1 MILNKMRKRPITVL
15 LGKTGNGKSCLGN
28 FLLDYDIFKTSS
40 KPESETVD
48 LKIGVNYSKDFC
60 VIDTPGLN
68 DSQGRDQM
76 HYENIIK
83 FIKNKFITSFLLVF
97 SFEETRFSLDLQE
110 LIKIYC
116 NIFNFDI
123 FNHMGLVFTKTYEKN
138 KNRLNSLKSKKKNEF
153 VNKVKNIIENFFN
166 RTFDKEFPCFF
177 VDADLEDVD
186 DDSSKERDKIIDWVK
201 NSSEIDVNQLTIKD
215 DLRIKY
221 KEREQKSEYSTS
233 YNGDYKTERWD
244 YYERYIYTDI
254 NNKKNYG
261 SWRWYDYYSNTYQYK
276 SSCIII

>member
-1 MILNKMRKRPITVL
+1 MSKRPITVL

-28 FLLDYDIFKTSS
+28 FLLDYNIFKVSN
-40 KPESETVD
+40 KPDSETID
-48 LKIGVNYSKDFC
+48 STIGINYRKNFC

-68 DSQGRDQM
+68 DSQGRDQI

-83 FIKNKFITSFLLVF
+83 FIKNKYITSFLLVLN
-97 SFEETRFSLDLQE
+97 FEETRLSSDLQE

-123 FNHMGLVFTKTYEKN
+123 FNHMGLVFTKTFCKN
-138 KNRLNSLKSKKKNEF
+138 KNRLNSLKSIKKNEY
-153 VNKVKNIIENFFN
+153 VNNVKSIIENFFN
-166 RTFDKEFPCFF
+166 RTLYIDFPCFF

-186 DDSSKERDKIIDWVK
+186 DDSLIERDKIICWVK
-201 NSSEIDVNQLTIKD
+201 NCSEVNVNQLTIKD
-215 DLRIKY
+215 NLRIKY
-221 KEREQKSEYSTS
+221 KERETKTEYSTS
-233 YNGDYKTERWD
+233 YNGNYKTQRWD

-276 SSCIII
+276 STCIII